1 MYTGEQAV
9 RNSGRSDANGACRGG
24 ELISMTKRD
33 GCRFNC
39 RERALLPWL
48 FLGGIAFA
56 LLAGA
61 HCGANAAAQ
70 QQPAQSAA
78 PAPVFDVAAIHL
90 HIPEPHEHNSIWSSP
105 TDGRFRAENI
115 SVIDLIHWAYEMPET
130 RILGA
135 PGWAHSAYFDI
146 DAKADP
152 SIEQQLHNLTTEAGR
167 KQKEEM
173 VQALLAD
180 RFGLVVHIETR
191 ELPIYV
197 LVVAK
202 GGPKMGAVQ
211 ETGSYVNTG
220 NGRIEVQMQ
229 NSVAVLAEELSK
241 AAGRDVVDK
250 TGMTGR
256 YHLKLQWT
264 PDDAAA
270 PSSGNG
276 AASDSGPSLFTAIEE
291 QLGLKLESAKG
302 PVEVLVVDHVEMPS
316 QN

>member
-1 MYTGEQAV
+1 M
-9 RNSGRSDANGACRGG
+9 RKRS
-24 ELISMTKRD
+24 

-48 FLGGIAFA
+48 FL
-56 LLAGA
+56 
-61 HCGANAAAQ
+61 CGTAVAVFVGVRGKA
-70 QQPAQSAA
+70 SAA
-78 PAPVFDVAAIHL
+78 PQQQSATAPTPVFDVASIHL

-105 TDGRFRAENI
+105 ADGNFKAENL
-115 SVIDLIHWAYEMPET
+115 SLVELIHWAYEMPET

-135 PGWAHSAYFDI
+135 AAWANSTYFDI

-152 SIEQQLHNLTTEAGR
+152 SIDQQLHSLTSDRGR

-180 RFGLVVHIETR
+180 RFGLVVHLETR
-191 ELPIYV
+191 ELPIYA

-202 GGPKMGAVQ
+202 GGPKLGALR
-211 ETGSYVNTG
+211 ETGSWINTG

-241 AAGRDVVDK
+241 VAGRDVVDK

-256 YHLKLQWT
+256 YHLTLKWT
-264 PDDAAA
+264 PDDATA

-276 AASDSGPSLFTAIEE
+276 ATADAGPSLFTAIEE
-291 QLGLKLESAKG
+291 QLGLKLEPAKG
-302 PVEVLVVDHVEMPS
+302 PVEVLVIDHAEMPS
-316 QN
+316 AN